1 MRQTIFLH
9 ADLSSRILN
18 QLCIYHSI
26 FFQKTDWLDLI
37 LLLKFIYWCMF
48 CNYFSSVLFYNIH
61 LLLIYIY
68 LHSFKFLLCGLLYV
82 FPVFSFYIK
91 MDLAMLTET
100 FHVL

>member
-1 MRQTIFLH
+1 MY
-9 ADLSSRILN
+9 LSQYLLPKNRLVR
-18 QLCIYHSI
+18 
-26 FFQKTDWLDLI
+26 LDLAVEVYLLVYVLQI
-37 LLLKFIYWCMF
+37 LF
-48 CNYFSSVLFYNIH
+48 FSTVLQYTFAKH
-61 LLLIYIY
+61 VLIYIY